1 MDDHTHVSRKKEV
14 RSEERIYS
22 RLDWKEIE
30 KKEKKIEGHIP
41 CHVNVLE
48 MDLAFSTCT
57 W

>member
-1 MDDHTHVSRKKEV
+1 MTIRMYLVKKKSDQKKGYT
-14 RSEERIYS
+14 RDWIGK
-22 RLDWKEIE
+22 RL
-30 KKEKKIEGHIP
+30 KKRKKIEGHIP